1 MSRSDNP
8 FDRLAELLAY
18 PGPDL
23 ACAAEETRDLLEQRE
38 PEAAAH
44 AAAFLEAVEPLS
56 REELEELYTR
66 TFDLNPVCALDV
78 GWHLFGEAYER
89 GAFLVRMRELLART
103 GLVEGTELPDHLTS
117 VVPAFGRMEPEEAA
131 GFAASHLRPALDKML
146 AGFQGKD
153 NPYEHALRAVVA
165 LVAATVSERVEVPR

>member
-1 MSRSDNP
+1 VSRSENP

-38 PEAAAH
+38 PKAAEH

-56 REELEELYTR
+56 HEELEELYTR

-89 GAFLVRMRELLART
+89 GAFLVKMRELLARM
-103 GLVEGTELPDHLTS
+103 GLAEGTELPDHLTS
-117 VVPAFGRMEPEEAA
+117 VLPAFGRMEPEEASEL
-131 GFAASHLRPALDKML
+131 AASHLLPAMEKML

-153 NPYEHALRAVVA
+153 NPYEHALRAA
-165 LVAATVSERVEVPR
+165 RSLVAQSVLRNEEATA